1 MSAPSIMAEQEYD
14 NIDQSWSDSLA
25 SWQHGAGRMM
35 RGVMS
40 WVSSVS
46 SVTGQ
51 EEQLEVLP
59 ADMEEDRESEMEEGK
74 KISSSSDQKQR
85 KFASRQLLV
94 HQQQDE
100 DYDGDQEEAEDE
112 LQQGELQADQH
123 GSEVNLLEVSQDIKM
138 LVLGNKIMLR
148 KTTQLHPFKISN
160 NSLMCHHLRQPMR
173 LS

>member
-85 KFASRQLLV
+85 KEKSGLKR
-94 HQQQDE
+94 
-100 DYDGDQEEAEDE
+100 
-112 LQQGELQADQH
+112 
-123 GSEVNLLEVSQDIKM
+123 N
-138 LVLGNKIMLR
+138 R
-148 KTTQLHPFKISN
+148 
-160 NSLMCHHLRQPMR
+160 
-173 LS
+173 